1 MYFCCKLIRALFA
14 HFLHTFTHFLVFRGF
29 LGRRHAVNS
38 DALSLKF
45 REYYFLTKW
54 KLFYKKSF
62 LILLRAHKIKLH
74 KKVQKTERR
83 GQKALGL
90 ILLIS
95 LLLILAKIGFR
106 IQNYMQI
113 GPAVPEISRIQIF
126 A

>member
-1 MYFCCKLIRALFA
+1 MMQIDQSTFCTLFA
-14 HFLHTFTHFLVFRGF
+14 HFFVFRGF
-29 LGRRHAVNS
+29 LERLHAVNS
-38 DALSLKF
+38 EALSLKF
-45 REYYFLTKW
+45 REPYFLTKW

-95 LLLILAKIGFR
+95 LLLILAKIG
-106 IQNYMQI
+106 
-113 GPAVPEISRIQIF
+113 S
-126 A
+126 